1 MATSTVDG
9 LVSGLSTSSIIAQ
22 LIASDSTQ
30 QNQLKTNVSTVN
42 QKVGAYTSVNS
53 KLLAVQQAAVKLGQ
67 LQGVTTKSDA
77 SYQWSATKA
86 AATGDA
92 VTVAATSTAASGQLT
107 LKVDSLAAGRS
118 VMSEAVVGDD
128 AGAAQALG
136 FPMDVYNRNGDLL
149 GVVKPSAG
157 TLADVSAAIKQAG
170 FKGITATAVR
180 VGDNQYRLQI
190 TSTTTGEAAGD
201 FRMVPQ
207 IKNGDGTYTSAG
219 KDGDVAT
226 GYTDMVKAAD
236 AKLFIVPAGG
246 DSAAAFD
253 ITSSSNTFADIMPGV
268 TITAAKTGTSTI
280 NVASDPTQVSD
291 AVAALITATNAALDE
306 IGNQSKAGVAGP
318 GGTVTGGGV
327 LRGDSTLRGLRTQLL
342 SAVTS
347 ALGDG
352 KTSAASYGIQST
364 RDGKLS
370 FDKDVFTKAYAADPT
385 KVQQMLAPTSL
396 KDPAVKTEGIV
407 ERLGRVADGAVNSTT
422 GSLTTVLKGQ
432 QSLIKDLNSRISDWD
447 DRLAQR
453 KARYESYY
461 SRLEVS
467 LGSLQTKSTWL
478 AGQLSGLR

>member
-1 MATSTVDG
+1 MATTAVDG
-9 LVSGLSTSSIIAQ
+9 LVSGINASSIVAQ

-30 QNQLKTNVSTVN
+30 QNQLKTNVSGVN
-42 QKVGAYTSVNS
+42 QKVSAYTSVNS
-53 KLLAVQQAAVKLGQ
+53 KLLAVQQAAAKLGQ

-77 SYQWSATKA
+77 TYQWSATKA

-92 VTVAATSTAASGQLT
+92 VTVAATSTAATGQLT
-107 LKVDSLAAGRS
+107 LRVDSLAAGRS
-118 VMSEAVVGDD
+118 VMSEAVLGNDTD
-128 AGAAQALG
+128 AAEALG
-136 FPMDVYNRNGDLL
+136 FPMDVYAHDGTLL

-170 FKGITATAVR
+170 IKGIGATAIR

-190 TSTTTGEAAGD
+190 TSTSTGETAGD
-201 FRMVPQ
+201 FKLVPQ
-207 IKNGDGTYTSAG
+207 TKNADGTYTSAG
-219 KDGDVAT
+219 AGGDAAT

-236 AKLFIVPAGG
+236 AKVYIVPASGG
-246 DSAAAFD
+246 SAAAFD
-253 ITSSSNTFADIMPGV
+253 ITSPSNTFADIMPGV
-268 TITAAKTGTSTI
+268 TITAAKAGTSTV

-291 AVAALITATNAALDE
+291 AVAALVTATNAALDE
-306 IGNQSKAGVAGP
+306 IANQSKAGVAGP

-327 LRGDSTLRGLRTQLL
+327 LRGDSTLRSLRTQLL
-342 SAVTS
+342 SAVTN

-352 KTSAASYGIQST
+352 KTSAASFGVQST

-370 FDKDVFTKAYAADPT
+370 FDKDTFASAYAADPA
-385 KVQQMLAPTSL
+385 KVQRMLAPSSL
-396 KDPAVKTEGIV
+396 KDPAVTTEGIV
-407 ERLGRVADGAVNSTT
+407 ERLGRVADGAVNATT